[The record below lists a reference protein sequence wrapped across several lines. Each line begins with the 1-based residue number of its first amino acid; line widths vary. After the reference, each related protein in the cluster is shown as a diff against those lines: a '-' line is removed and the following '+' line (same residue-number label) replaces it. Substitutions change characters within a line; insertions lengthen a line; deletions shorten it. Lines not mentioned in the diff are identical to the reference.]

1 MKLNLLSSGAVIVAG
16 LIIAAPVWA
25 QGPPPTGRH
34 YGGFSGNN
42 PNPGFG
48 PMSTEAGGPPPA
60 AMAPPAAP
68 APPASHHRAR
78 RHARASTHAK
88 PASMADMSAS
98 QLNQQELGR
107 IQGGA
112 APPMPPM
119 PGMQPQQ

>member
-1 MKLNLLSSGAVIVAG
+1 MKRNLVSSGAVIVAG

-25 QGPPPTGRH
+25 QGPPPTGRD
-34 YGGFSGNN
+34 YGGFSGDN

-48 PMSTEAGGPPPA
+48 PMSTEAGRAPPA
-60 AMAPPAAP
+60 AMAPPPAAL

-78 RHARASTHAK
+78 RHARASTPAK
-88 PASMADMSAS
+88 SAS
-98 QLNQQELGR
+98 TADLSAGQLNQQELAR

-119 PGMQPQQ
+119 PGPQH